1 MAKEY
6 HNTPNGPR
14 PCRVDKSNPNSR
26 GCPLGGAHFDNF
38 SDAME
43 AYSENLKETFGE
55 FHVLVRPS
63 TIEKGRRLSYKSLDS
78 IEKVKASPKVS
89 EAVQSFQIIKNKARE
104 ARSEIRG
111 IKGSAKEQAIS
122 TPITEAVDTK
132 PLGVVAEDERAQ
144 KNSEETFSP
153 RRSES
158 LVGFGSRV
166 MAESRTST
174 LPFQTR
180 PLDRTQLDQAVNAI
194 NARYKQPVKKPSV
207 KARASAALNNYK
219 SKVSRKVRTAKTLAS
234 TAIKDRARA
243 ERNRLSN
250 ADYAIR
256 ASASVAKDVLALQ
269 SRAKLAQAKSKANDL
284 KSKAVTRAARM
295 NVPAGH
301 IRPGDTFDGTTVRG
315 VESLGGGKLKI
326 SYHAKPGGPVL
337 STTVA
342 ADRVMSIDRKTR
354 REARNARLASK
365 VAKPI
370 AQTREFSNKVVKASS
385 NQLQSF
391 KGFKSKDQRFASVE
405 KAIAQEAR
413 IARQRELVEK
423 LRSLR
428 VGSTSGASEKSDIFV

>member
-43 AYSENLKETFGE
+43 AYNENLKETFGE

-104 ARSEIRG
+104 ARSEIRANRSRL
-111 IKGSAKEQAIS
+111 KSPAV
-122 TPITEAVDTK
+122 PIDEAVDTK
-132 PLGVVAEDERAQ
+132 PLGTVTEDVQAQ
-144 KNSEETFSP
+144 KNSEEAFSP
-153 RRSES
+153 QRSES

-166 MAESRTST
+166 VTESRTST

-180 PLDRTQLDQAVNAI
+180 PLDRTQLDQAVSII
-194 NARYKQPVKKPSV
+194 NASYKQPAKKPSV
-207 KARASAALNNYK
+207 KARANAVLNNYK

-243 ERNRLSN
+243 ERAKISS
-250 ADYAIR
+250 AGYAIR

-269 SRAKLAQAKSKANDL
+269 SRAKLAQAKSKANEL

-315 VESLGGGKLKI
+315 VESLGDGKLKI

-342 ADRVMSIDRKTR
+342 EDRVMSIDRKTR
-354 REARNARLASK
+354 RKARNARLASK
-365 VAKPI
+365 VAKPV
-370 AQTREFSNKVVKASS
+370 AQTRELSNRVVKASS
-385 NQLQSF
+385 NQLRSF